1 MALLNILLVKK
12 LLFLSGRSDIS
23 WTTGTLEDVT
33 GVTLYQATSVDLYDL
48 DKSGLNLLPCVPH

>member
-12 LLFLSGRSDIS
+12 LLFLSGGSIS

-33 GVTLYQATSVDLYDL
+33 GITLYQATSMDLYDL

>member
-12 LLFLSGRSDIS
+12 LLFLSGRSIS

-48 DKSGLNLLPCVPH
+48 DKSGLNPLPCVPH

>member
-1 MALLNILLVKK
+1 MALLNILLIKK
-12 LLFLSGRSDIS
+12 LLFLSGRSIS

-33 GVTLYQATSVDLYDL
+33 GVTLYQATSLDLYDL